1 MYFVAA
7 GLVTIQQ
14 HMTDGSPKSGL
25 PVDLVGTLS
34 DGCEPYS
41 AFLALKKLDNHL
53 GGHGLLEFAS
63 LRADHTQEACRALLE
78 ANAAKPK
85 PSDDPRKL
93 DLTVPGAN
101 TRSDRHNYDDD
112 GLHIEDVRNWHKK
125 EADYASK
132 YAKVT
137 AIDSAAES
145 KIASWMIE
153 MAAEGSQLRV
163 ELEEV
168 RDEQNRDHNGV
179 RRNVREG
186 QDP

>member
-7 GLVTIQQ
+7 DLVNDPAT

-34 DGCEPYS
+34 DGCQPFF

-53 GGHGLLEFAS
+53 DAHGLLEFAQE
-63 LRADHTQEACRALLE
+63 RAEHIQEACRALLE

-85 PSDDPRKL
+85 PSDQPRKL
-93 DLTVPGAN
+93 DLTVPGAH
-101 TRSDRHNYDDD
+101 TRPDRHHYGDD
-112 GLHIEDVRNWHKK
+112 GLHIEDVRNCRRLRR
-125 EADYASK
+125 
-132 YAKVT
+132 VRR
-137 AIDSAAES
+137 
-145 KIASWMIE
+145 
-153 MAAEGSQLRV
+153 RV
-163 ELEEV
+163 EEVGRTVEEV
-168 RDEQNRDHNGV
+168 GRTVGDDVVDDAPEAGGV

>member
-7 GLVTIQQ
+7 GLVNDPAT

-34 DGCEPYS
+34 DGCEPYY
-41 AFLALKKLDNHL
+41 AFQALKKLDNHL

-93 DLTVPGAN
+93 DLTVPGAS
-101 TRSDRHNYDDD
+101 TRSDP
-112 GLHIEDVRNWHKK
+112 
-125 EADYASK
+125 
-132 YAKVT
+132 
-137 AIDSAAES
+137 
-145 KIASWMIE
+145 
-153 MAAEGSQLRV
+153 
-163 ELEEV
+163 
-168 RDEQNRDHNGV
+168 NG
-179 RRNVREG
+179 RRSRPYG
-186 QDP
+186 RR